1 MKLYAISLAASMI
14 LLQGCG
20 TTVYKTQVE
29 VYCPTLIEYP
39 QEFSN
44 GLADELEAIP
54 DEETK
59 KTTEAISDYVALR
72 DEIRACI
79 KQRDK

>member
-1 MKLYAISLAASMI
+1 MT
-14 LLQGCG
+14 LLTGCG

-39 QEFSN
+39 VEFNN

-54 DEETK
+54 EEQIK
-59 KTTEAISDYVALR
+59 NTTEALSDYVALR